1 MNLRKYVLLVVVTYG
16 MCALWAI
23 TGSKISS
30 DTTQTPSERPK
41 ITLSM
46 LSPEQLHDRA
56 EALIATTTSTTT
68 STTSTIPPTTIA
80 PVAVET
86 KCQEWFP
93 IAVSVGWP
101 NDTKTLQKLGLLIW
115 EQSRCLNIVKG
126 EPHWNGHDWG
136 PTQINYTAHHKWVEE
151 LFNMPFEE
159 SMSDPTLNL
168 RFAFLLYN
176 SRIEAGKCGWKP
188 WSLC

>member
-1 MNLRKYVLLVVVTYG
+1 MNVKRYLGLVVFTYATCAAFAVGIEEDKPAKIESVPVSVTV
-16 MCALWAI
+16 
-23 TGSKISS
+23 
-30 DTTQTPSERPK
+30 SE
-41 ITLSM
+41 
-46 LSPEQLHDRA
+46 LSPEQLQDRA
-56 EALIATTTSTTT
+56 EQLTTTT
-68 STTSTIPPTTIA
+68 STTSTTSTSTQPPTTIA
-80 PVAVET
+80 PVDVDT

-136 PTQINYTAHHKWVEE
+136 PTQINYSAHHKWVEE

-159 SMSDPTLNL
+159 SMADPTLNL

-176 SRIEAGKCGWKP
+176 SRVEAGKCGWKP